1 MFAKGRAV
9 YVGIYSALVLSLVHQ
24 TEEVQDLMSD
34 VSCYTDYMTDIH
46 CHWTENAMAMSY
58 IPMDLYYE
66 RKSVTGIFSPRLCI
80 RTDSPK
86 PTSSNRCVIKEDMF
100 AIGFNCLLIFKPKKP
115 VNLRKSFNL
124 LENIKLQAP
133 FNLTVNV
140 TETGDYKLSW
150 ESRYMG
156 NSFDVLLGTLQ
167 YEVDYKQS
175 WESWEDSLS
184 ETVASGSRHLEIRG
198 SGLVPAGTYAAR
210 VRVRPQHCSSRCV
223 WSAWSAEVPW
233 SVKRSQPNPQAAE
246 AEVMPR
252 NLQCFFD
259 GLQEIECTWEVT
271 KMSSDLFTFNLHYGK
286 ATSSETQ
293 VCNSSVILRED
304 SNFTVHGC
312 NIHVRDRAEFE
323 EYEVSLQLVEP
334 SVVYHPYQTIRPNP
348 PYNLTMNE
356 LPDRRLQLCWK
367 SIKTLYELE
376 YQVSYKKVDRP
387 WEKNKTWQIPF
398 GNNKFNLP
406 KDSLDPSSRYRVRM
420 QAKVKC
426 SADIYSYCGIWSG
439 WSQSVDFDTNQDKES
454 LIIVAC
460 SLMIFLIIV
469 TPIAALVIKRKKKMW
484 LAGIPDPAKSQLF
497 HKGGQSGALRST
509 TTLETASMEEG
520 SICKVV
526 TADSLTH
533 PPQII
538 PREQSKYQ
546 MKEDKHGHS
555 SPPVS
560 GEGDK
565 AERIYQGFEHEPG
578 EVSAAEHA
586 NPTSLTE
593 PSDYNGPYLFNFQ
606 DVSTLLGEF
615 SEPKTT
621 AGERANR
628 AGRGPEPPGYVEL
641 PPTARGGVGGTDQ
654 FPPAPGSPVP
664 AAYILIPPAP
674 ASNANGAIHAPTQE
688 EPSFPSFYVMSMPP
702 TNATPIPSSQVVPDC
717 KATDISL
724 SGQQGPHVAG
734 LQSAPPTQGVDPL
747 SGGKDATAE
756 HGRTSPDNISPDH
769 PMVDPWPATSGGY
782 VSTPPA
788 EQMAPLTTKHQ
799 DPWLPADPQH
809 GERSQPPMS
818 KMDAHQAPR
827 THSSTKPQV
836 DLQKTV
842 AKEAESPHMDTA
854 SNEASELILFQSGAN
869 PILFRQIGD
878 YCFLPGSLP
887 TKGTESTKGHVSSTK
902 PEPSNKSLDSL
913 EKQPP
918 LQHSPSPPHHI
929 ACS

>member
-34 VSCYTDYMTDIH
+34 VSCYTDYMKDIH
-46 CHWTENAMAMSY
+46 CHFTENAMAKRY
-58 IPMDLYYE
+58 IPMDLYYKRE
-66 RKSVTGIFSPRLCI
+66 SVTSPRLCN
-80 RTDSPK
+80 RT
-86 PTSSNRCVIKEDMF
+86 TSSNRCVIKEEAF
-100 AIGFNCLLIFKPKKP
+100 AMGFNCLLIFKPKKP

-133 FNLTVNV
+133 FNLMVNV
-140 TETGDYKLSW
+140 TETGDYELSW
-150 ESRYMG
+150 ETRYMD
-156 NSFDVLLGTLQ
+156 NSSDMLLGTLQ
-167 YEVDYKQS
+167 YEVNYKQS
-175 WESWEDSLS
+175 WKSWEDSLS
-184 ETVASGSRHLEIRG
+184 ENVASGSRRLEIRG
-198 SGLVPAGTYAAR
+198 SGLASAGTYAAR
-210 VRVRPQHCSSRCV
+210 VRARPQHCSSRCI

-233 SVKRSQPNPQAAE
+233 SVKRNQPNPQAAV

-252 NLQCFFD
+252 NLQCFYD
-259 GLQEIECTWEVT
+259 GLQEVECTWEVT
-271 KMSSDLFTFNLHYGK
+271 KMSGDLFTFNLHYRK
-286 ATSSETQ
+286 ANSSETQ
-293 VCNSSVILRED
+293 ECNSSMIPRED

-312 NIHVRDRAEFE
+312 NIHVRDRAAFE
-323 EYEVSLQLVEP
+323 EYEVSLQLVNP
-334 SVVYHPYQTIRPNP
+334 SVAYHPYKNIKPPP
-348 PYNLTMNE
+348 PYNLTMDE
-356 LPDRRLQLCWK
+356 LPDGRLQLCWE
-367 SIKTLYELE
+367 SIKTIYDLE

-387 WEKNKTWQIPF
+387 WEENKTWQIPF

-420 QAKVKC
+420 RAKVK
-426 SADIYSYCGIWSG
+426 SSGGIYSYSGIWSE

-460 SLMIFLIIV
+460 SLLIFLIIA
-469 TPIAALVIKRKKKMW
+469 TPIAALLIKRKKKMW
-484 LAGIPDPAKSQLF
+484 LDGIPDPAKSQLF
-497 HKGGQSGALRST
+497 HKRGQSGALRST

-526 TADSLTH
+526 TADSLTP

-546 MKEDKHGHS
+546 MKEGYS

-565 AERIYQGFEHEPG
+565 AERIYQGFKPEPG
-578 EVSAAEHA
+578 EVSA
-586 NPTSLTE
+586 NGTSLTE
-593 PSDYNGPYLFNFQ
+593 ASDYNGPYLFNFQ
-606 DVSTLLGEF
+606 DVSTILGEF

-621 AGERANR
+621 TGERANR
-628 AGRGPEPPGYVEL
+628 PERGPAPPGYVEL
-641 PPTARGGVGGTDQ
+641 PPMASGGLGGTDQ
-654 FPPAPGSPVP
+654 FPPAPGPP
-664 AAYILIPPAP
+664 APYILLPPAP
-674 ASNANGAIHAPTQE
+674 ASNANDAIHADNLE
-688 EPSFPSFYVMSMPP
+688 EPSFPSFYAMSMPP
-702 TNATPIPSSQVVPDC
+702 TNATPVPSSQVVPDC

-724 SGQQGPHVAG
+724 SGQQGPYVAA
-734 LQSAPPTQGVDPL
+734 LQPAPPTQGVDPL
-747 SGGKDATAE
+747 LGSKDATAE
-756 HGRTSPDNISPDH
+756 HGRTSPDNISLDH
-769 PMVDPWPATSGGY
+769 PIVDPWPATSGGY

-788 EQMAPLTTKHQ
+788 EQMAPLTPKHQ
-799 DPWLPADPQH
+799 DPSLPDDPQ
-809 GERSQPPMS
+809 SQPPMS
-818 KMDAHQAPR
+818 KMDAHQAPG

-854 SNEASELILFQSGAN
+854 NNEASELILFQSGAN
-869 PILFRQIGD
+869 PILFQQIGD

-887 TKGTESTKGHVSSTK
+887 TKETETTKGHISSTK
-902 PEPSNKSLDSL
+902 SEPSNKPLDSL

-918 LQHSPSPPHHI
+918 CQHSPSPSHHI